1 MDKFKKFKSDI
12 SKYYS
17 DNININFSPSS
28 FYRSRC
34 EFTYADSSYAMHDG
48 KSKIFL
54 KSFINASSSIHDVMP
69 ILLYEINNSELL
81 NKKLFQIN
89 FRSNIDEDILI
100 TLIYHK
106 ELSNEIKDSIKIL
119 QNKILKFNAKIILRA
134 KNEIYPNKDIYFQDN
149 IKLVNS
155 QRNIIIYQT
164 DNCFYQPNKFL
175 LSKMIDKVITYT
187 KNNHKEDLIEL
198 YCGVGTFSLPLSD
211 FFNKIFVTENNRS
224 SIKCLIKGL
233 SDNKINNVE
242 YARLSSSEVVEL
254 FGGKSFNRMK
264 NKEINNYNF
273 SHVLVD
279 PPRSGLTSDVVK
291 FINSFKNIIYISCN
305 PETYLRDIKLLNDH
319 KIINIELF
327 DQFPNTK
334 HLEIV
339 SLLSIN

>member
-1 MDKFKKFKSDI
+1 MDKYNKFKSDI
-12 SKYYS
+12 KNHYS
-17 DNININFSPSS
+17 NDININISPSTS
-28 FYRSRC
+28 FRSRC
-34 EFTYADSSYAMHDG
+34 EFGYKNNSYMMYDN
-48 KSKIFL
+48 KSKVYLDTFQ
-54 KSFINASSSIHDVMP
+54 NASLPIQKIMP
-69 ILLYEINNSELL
+69 VLLSKINKSVLL

-119 QNKILKFNAKIILRA
+119 HNKILKFNTKIILRA
-134 KNEIYPNKDIYFQDN
+134 KNEIYPNEDIYFKDN

-175 LSKMIDKVITYT
+175 LSKMVDKVITYT
-187 KNNHKEDLIEL
+187 NNNNKEDLIEL

-233 SDNKINNVE
+233 RDNKINNVE

-291 FINSFKNIIYISCN
+291 LINSFKNIIYISCN
-305 PETYLRDIKLLNDH
+305 PETYLRDIKLLNNH

>member
-1 MDKFKKFKSDI
+1 MDKYNKFKADIKNYYSSDI
-12 SKYYS
+12 A
-17 DNININFSPSS
+17 INISPSTS
-28 FYRSRC
+28 FRSRC
-34 EFTYADSSYAMHDG
+34 EFGYKNNSYTMYDN
-48 KSKIFL
+48 KSKVYLDIFQ
-54 KSFINASSSIHDVMP
+54 NASLPIQKIMP
-69 ILLYEINNSELL
+69 ILLRKINKSELL

-89 FRSNIDEDILI
+89 FRSNIDDDVLV

-119 QNKILKFNAKIILRA
+119 HNKILKFSTKIILRA
-134 KNEIYPNKDIYFQDN
+134 KNEIYPNEDIYFKDN

-187 KNNHKEDLIEL
+187 NNNNKGDLIEL

-224 SIKCLIKGL
+224 SIRCLIKGL
-233 SDNKINNVE
+233 RDNKINNVE

-254 FGGKSFNRMK
+254 FAGRTFNRMK
-264 NKEINNYNF
+264 NNEINNYNF
-273 SHVLVD
+273 SHILVD
-279 PPRSGLTSDVVK
+279 PPRSGLTTDVIK
-291 FINSFKNIIYISCN
+291 LINSFKNIIYISCN
-305 PETYLRDIKLLNDH
+305 PETYLRDIKLLNNH

-327 DQFPNTK
+327 DQFPNTN

>member
-1 MDKFKKFKSDI
+1 MDKYNKFKTDIKKFYSNDI
-12 SKYYS
+12 S
-17 DNININFSPSS
+17 INISPSTS
-28 FYRSRC
+28 FRSRC
-34 EFTYADSSYAMHDG
+34 EFGYKNNSYTMYDN
-48 KSKIFL
+48 KSKVYLDIFQ
-54 KSFINASSSIHDVMP
+54 NASLPIQKIMP
-69 ILLYEINNSELL
+69 ILLNKINKSELL

-106 ELSNEIKDSIKIL
+106 ELRNEIKDSIKIL
-119 QNKILKFNAKIILRA
+119 QNKILKFNTKIILRA

-187 KNNHKEDLIEL
+187 NNNHKEDLIEL

-254 FGGKSFNRMK
+254 FAGRTFNRMK
-264 NKEINNYNF
+264 NNEIKNYNF
-273 SHVLVD
+273 SHILVD
-279 PPRSGLTSDVVK
+279 PPRSGLTNDVIK
-291 FINSFKNIIYISCN
+291 LINSFKNIIYISCN
-305 PETYLRDIKLLNDH
+305 PETYLRDIKLLNNH

-327 DQFPNTK
+327 DQFPNTN

>member
-1 MDKFKKFKSDI
+1 MDKYNKFKTDIKKFYSNDI
-12 SKYYS
+12 C
-17 DNININFSPSS
+17 INISPSTS
-28 FYRSRC
+28 FRSRC
-34 EFTYADSSYAMHDG
+34 EFGYKNNSYTMYDN
-48 KSKIFL
+48 KSKVYLDIFQ
-54 KSFINASSSIHDVMP
+54 NASLPIQKIMP
-69 ILLYEINNSELL
+69 ILLSKINKSELL

-89 FRSNIDEDILI
+89 FRSNIDEDVLV

-119 QNKILKFNAKIILRA
+119 HNKLLKFNTKIILRA
-134 KNEIYPNKDIYFQDN
+134 KNEIYPNEDIYFKDN

-175 LSKMIDKVITYT
+175 LSKMVDKVITYT
-187 KNNHKEDLIEL
+187 NNNNKGDLIEL

-224 SIKCLIKGL
+224 SIRCLIKGL
-233 SDNKINNVE
+233 RDNKINNVE

-254 FGGKSFNRMK
+254 FDGRTFNRMK
-264 NKEINNYNF
+264 NNEINNYNF
-273 SHVLVD
+273 SHILVD
-279 PPRSGLTSDVVK
+279 PPRSGLTTDVIK
-291 FINSFKNIIYISCN
+291 LINTFKNIIYISCN
-305 PETYLRDIKLLNDH
+305 PETYLRDIKLLNNH

-327 DQFPNTK
+327 DQFPNTN

>member
-1 MDKFKKFKSDI
+1 MDKYNKFKADIKNYYSSDI
-12 SKYYS
+12 A
-17 DNININFSPSS
+17 INISPSTS
-28 FYRSRC
+28 FRSRC
-34 EFTYADSSYAMHDG
+34 EFGYKNNSYTMHDN
-48 KSKIFL
+48 KSKVYLDIFQ
-54 KSFINASSSIHDVMP
+54 NASLPIQKIMP
-69 ILLYEINNSELL
+69 ILLRKINKSELL

-89 FRSNIDEDILI
+89 FRSNIDDDVLV

-119 QNKILKFNAKIILRA
+119 HNKILKFSTKIILRA
-134 KNEIYPNKDIYFQDN
+134 KNEIYPNEDIYFKDN

-187 KNNHKEDLIEL
+187 NNNNKGDLIEL

-224 SIKCLIKGL
+224 SIRCLIKGL
-233 SDNKINNVE
+233 RDNKINNVE

-254 FGGKSFNRMK
+254 FAGRTFNRMK
-264 NKEINNYNF
+264 NNEINNYNF

-279 PPRSGLTSDVVK
+279 PPRSGLTSDVIK
-291 FINSFKNIIYISCN
+291 LINSFENIIYISCN
-305 PETYLRDIKLLNDH
+305 PETYLRDIKLLNNH

-327 DQFPNTK
+327 DQFPNTN